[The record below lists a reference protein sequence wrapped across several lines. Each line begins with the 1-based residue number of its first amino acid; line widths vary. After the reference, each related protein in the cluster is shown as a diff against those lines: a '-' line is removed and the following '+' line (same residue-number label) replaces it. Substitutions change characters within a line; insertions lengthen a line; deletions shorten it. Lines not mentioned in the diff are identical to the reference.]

1 MNLRTV
7 DKLLP
12 RLNSLVPDFVQSE
25 SPEFIAFLKA
35 YFEFLEQETIVLK
48 SQSTIDNLGLE
59 DGSGDILFET
69 ATISPST
76 SSVNKILMERTA
88 INAEQDADPFTV
100 GEYVVGNTSKS
111 VGKIHVVNGNQLFIK
126 TISGYGFKSNE
137 TITGRSSKQA
147 GIVKEYK
154 ESTVRANN
162 KLLDYSDVDKTTESF
177 LDYFQK
183 DFMPSLDSS
192 LNANKRT
199 TIKHIRD
206 LYQKKG
212 SPDSLKFLLRLLY
225 GQEAE
230 VKYPY
235 DNTIKSSESSYGSE
249 RRMVVNVPIL
259 KDAPQATDTITEYES
274 GVIYAQ
280 GIINVVYPVV
290 GSTTLYSLD
299 ITNVASK
306 EFRQSSTIELLD
318 RDTKEVRA
326 GTVSGIIQNFN
337 INDSS
342 IYIDHG
348 DNGDILL
355 EEGGGL
361 ILETVNASVGSL
373 YTVNDKINF
382 EGSKGQF
389 GNVGLATSVV
399 EGIETGSV
407 EEVYIEVD
415 GSGYEGGDMVIFD
428 NRGTNGDGAFG
439 MIGSA
444 GDELFQEAGTR
455 FGYYQFTATAGQTV
469 FSGYD
474 NYGNQTIYE
483 DHNRH
488 VFVNDVEQTT
498 GFSTQGSVLT
508 FNSGLGAGDQ
518 VEIYTEYM
526 RILQEDGSVI
536 NLETTNSNIRKITLI
551 NKGTGYS
558 SLPLCGPGGYIYPL
572 SLTGYTAG
580 EVITGQAGATA
591 VIALVNKEKGR
602 LEVYRRATDTGSF
615 NTGETLT
622 GGGSGTVST
631 IVQHQVSSGTGAKIF
646 AFSRSI
652 GKVGT
657 INLKEQGHQFTS
669 DAFVSASSTYPMLI
683 SSPSVA
689 LSKDTYITGS
699 VSGSTAYVVDYNDN
713 TQLLKVKNMTN
724 MFLENEPVTYPNGG
738 TFKIHAFNP
747 FTGRGTMAGEGFI
760 NKGTTSDIGAISV
773 SGQSITDSKFYQ
785 SHSYVVRIGESINK
799 FRSIVKDLVH
809 PTGHIFFG
817 EVAVTNNVA
826 MNVPDADHVRFRP
839 TIVINA
845 GGDDTA
851 NASVGLATRTAER
864 QKIQIF
870 SLANEEGDLAY
881 APLIALVNE
890 SIPAPNT
897 NPVTGGAIPAYQKVN
912 GVATGKGTEV
922 NDSEMRSRHINIL
935 KIVSKNMAT
944 SQVGMWTPTGGIP
957 TTISLES
964 GDGTFDPYF
973 TLQTNVNG
981 GPERRPTRNGK
992 VLPINPAHEEQ
1003 LVYENNDRIE
1013 LEEVVCQLRLET
1025 EVNPARHWVYNV
1037 RQGDYGSGIIMENGD
1052 ICRLESETTL
1062 EEVNYFV
1069 TERSREDLIERYMQ
1083 MESGESIIMEDD
1095 NRLVVEGVS
1104 ENASTQSF
1112 ISFGNTF
1119 NDLNII
1125 SGQRVYDIAY
1135 YIKDETDGDDFTLE
1149 DGTGSLMNEV
1159 SKPEGLRIQDMETMF
1174 PTTFIKKFS
1183 DHARHRTNIA
1193 HSAYVKSATN

>member
-1 MNLRTV
+1 MSVGTV

-25 SPEFIAFLKA
+25 SPEFVAFLKA

-48 SQSTIDNLGLE
+48 SQSELDNLGLE

-76 SSVNKILMERTA
+76 SSVNKILMERTVTNLEA
-88 INAEQDADPFTV
+88 GADPFTV
-100 GEYVVGNTSKS
+100 GEYVVGNSSKS
-111 VGKIHVVNGNQLFIK
+111 VGRINVVNGNQLFVK
-126 TISGYGFKSNE
+126 TISGFGFKPNE
-137 TITGRSSKQA
+137 TITGRSSKQT

-162 KLLDYSDVDKTTESF
+162 KLLDYSDIDKTTESF
-177 LDYFQK
+177 LTYFQK

-249 RRMVVNVPIL
+249 RRMVVNVPVI

-299 ITNVASK
+299 ITNIASK
-306 EFRQSSTIELLD
+306 EFRQSSTIELMD
-318 RDTKEVRA
+318 RDTKEKRE
-326 GTVSGIIQNFN
+326 GTVSGVIQDFN
-337 INDSS
+337 IDDSS
-342 IYIDHG
+342 VYLDHG
-348 DNGDILL
+348 DSGDILL
-355 EEGGGL
+355 EDGGGL
-361 ILETVNASVGSL
+361 ILEATNASVGSL
-373 YTVNDKINF
+373 YSVNDKINF
-382 EGSKGQF
+382 QGSKGQL

-407 EEVYIEVD
+407 EEIYIED
-415 GSGYEGGDMVIFD
+415 GGSGYEGGDMVIFD

-474 NYGNQTIYE
+474 NYGQQVIYE

-508 FNSGLGAGDQ
+508 FNSGLSAGDQ

-526 RILQEDGSVI
+526 RVLQEDGSVI
-536 NLETTNSNIRKITLI
+536 NLETTNSNIRKVTMI
-551 NKGTGYS
+551 NNGTGYS

-580 EVITGQAGATA
+580 EVVTGQAGATA

-602 LEVYRRATDTGSF
+602 LEVYRRPTDTGSF
-615 NTGETLT
+615 NTSETLT

-631 IVQHQVSSGTGAKIF
+631 IVQHQVSSGSGAKVF

-657 INLKEQGHQFTS
+657 LNLKSQGHQYTS
-669 DAFVSASSTYPMLI
+669 DAFVANSSTYPMLI
-683 SSPSVA
+683 SAPNVA
-689 LSKDTYITGS
+689 LSKDTILTGS
-699 VSGSTAYVVDYNDN
+699 VSGSTATVVDYNTN
-713 TQLLKVKNMTN
+713 TQLLKVNNMTN
-724 MFLENEPVTYPNGG
+724 MFLENESVTYPNSG

-760 NKGTTSDIGAISV
+760 NKGTTSDIGAVSV

-785 SHSYVVRIGESINK
+785 SHSYVVRVGESINK

-817 EVAVTNNVA
+817 EVAVTNNVS

-851 NASVGLATRTAER
+851 DASVGLATRTAER
-864 QKIQIF
+864 QKVQIF

-890 SIPAPNT
+890 SIPSPST
-897 NPVTGGAIPAYQKVN
+897 DPRTGGSI
-912 GVATGKGTEV
+912 TEPRTEYG
-922 NDSEMRSRHINIL
+922 DSSHRSRHINIL

-992 VLPINPAHEEQ
+992 PLPINPAHEEVIV
-1003 LVYENNDRIE
+1003 LENNDRME
-1013 LEEVVCQLRLET
+1013 MEEEVCQLMMET
-1025 EVNPARHWVYNV
+1025 EVNPSRHFSRNFRY
-1037 RQGDYGSGIIMENGD
+1037 QEHGGGIIMENGD
-1052 ICRLESETTL
+1052 TCRLESDTTI

-1083 MESGESIIMEDD
+1083 MESGESIIMENDD
-1095 NRLVVEGVS
+1095 RLVVEGVS
-1104 ENASTQSF
+1104 ENASTQSY

-1125 SGQRVYDIAY
+1125 SGQQVYDIAY

-1149 DGTGSLMNEV
+1149 DGTGAIMSEV
-1159 SKPEGLRIQDMETMF
+1159 SKPEGLRVQDMENMF
-1174 PTTFIKKFS
+1174 PNTFIKKFS
-1183 DHARHRTNIA
+1183 DHARKRTNIA
-1193 HSAYVKSATN
+1193 YSAYVKSGTN

>member
-1 MNLRTV
+1 MSVGTV

-25 SPEFIAFLKA
+25 SPEFVAFLKA

-48 SQSTIDNLGLE
+48 SQSELDNLGLE

-76 SSVNKILMERTA
+76 SSVNKILMERTVTNLEA
-88 INAEQDADPFTV
+88 GADPFTV
-100 GEYVVGNTSKS
+100 GEYVVGNSSKS
-111 VGKIHVVNGNQLFIK
+111 VGRINVVNGNQLFVK
-126 TISGYGFKSNE
+126 TISGFGFKPNE
-137 TITGRSSKQA
+137 TITGRSSKQT

-162 KLLDYSDVDKTTESF
+162 KLLDYSDIDKTTESF
-177 LDYFQK
+177 LTYFQK

-249 RRMVVNVPIL
+249 RRMVVNVPVI

-299 ITNVASK
+299 ITNIASK
-306 EFRQSSTIELLD
+306 EFRQSSTIELMD
-318 RDTKEVRA
+318 RDTKEKRE
-326 GTVSGIIQNFN
+326 GTVSGVIQDFN
-337 INDSS
+337 IDDSS
-342 IYIDHG
+342 VYLDHG
-348 DNGDILL
+348 DSGDILL
-355 EEGGGL
+355 EDGGGL
-361 ILETVNASVGSL
+361 ILEAINASVGSL
-373 YTVNDKINF
+373 YSVNDKINF
-382 EGSKGQF
+382 QGSKGQL

-407 EEVYIEVD
+407 EEIYIED
-415 GSGYEGGDMVIFD
+415 GGSGYEGGDMVIFD

-474 NYGNQTIYE
+474 NYGQQVIYE

-508 FNSGLGAGDQ
+508 FNSGLSAGDQ

-526 RILQEDGSVI
+526 RVLQEDGSVI
-536 NLETTNSNIRKITLI
+536 NLETTNSNIRKVTMI
-551 NKGTGYS
+551 NNGTGYS

-580 EVITGQAGATA
+580 EVVTGQAGATA

-602 LEVYRRATDTGSF
+602 LEVYRRPTDTGSF
-615 NTGETLT
+615 NTSETLT

-631 IVQHQVSSGTGAKIF
+631 IVQHQVSSGSGAKVF

-652 GKVGT
+652 GKIGT
-657 INLKEQGHQFTS
+657 LNLKSQGHEYTS
-669 DAFVSASSTYPMLI
+669 DAFVANSSTYPMLI
-683 SSPSVA
+683 SAPNVA
-689 LSKDTYITGS
+689 LSKDTILTGS
-699 VSGSTAYVVDYNDN
+699 VSGSTATVVDYNTN
-713 TQLLKVKNMTN
+713 TQLLKVNNMTN
-724 MFLENEPVTYPNGG
+724 MFLENESVTYPNSG

-760 NKGTTSDIGAISV
+760 NKGTTSDIGAVSV

-785 SHSYVVRIGESINK
+785 SHSYVVRVGESINK

-817 EVAVTNNVA
+817 EVAVTNNVS

-851 NASVGLATRTAER
+851 DASVGLATRTAER
-864 QKIQIF
+864 QKVQIF
-870 SLANEEGDLAY
+870 SLSTEEHDLAY
-881 APLIALVNE
+881 APMIALVNE
-890 SIPAPNT
+890 TIPTQNT
-897 NPVTGGAIPAYQKVN
+897 DPRTGGSITEP
-912 GVATGKGTEV
+912 GTEYGDSAIRQRHV
-922 NDSEMRSRHINIL
+922 NIF
-935 KIVSKNMAT
+935 KIVSKNAEVN
-944 SQVGMWTPTGGIP
+944 QVGMYSLNGIP

-964 GDGTFDPYF
+964 GDATFDPYF
-973 TLQTNVNG
+973 VLQTNVNG

-992 VLPINPAHEEQ
+992 PLPINPHHEE
-1003 LVYENNDRIE
+1003 VI
-1013 LEEVVCQLRLET
+1013 V
-1025 EVNPARHWVYNV
+1025 
-1037 RQGDYGSGIIMENGD
+1037 MENGD
-1052 ICRLESETTL
+1052 RIEVEEVACTLRMEPRRDAEVKGVFGDAMIMEDGSNVRLESATTI
-1062 EEVNYFV
+1062 EEIDYFV
-1069 TERSREDLIERYMQ
+1069 TERSRENLIERYMQ
-1083 MESGESIIMEDD
+1083 TEDGFSICMENDD
-1095 NRLVVEGVS
+1095 RLVVEGVS
-1104 ENASTQSF
+1104 ENAVTSSF
-1112 ISFGNTF
+1112 VSFGTSF

-1125 SGQRVYDIAY
+1125 SGQQVYDIAY
-1135 YIKDETDGDDFTLE
+1135 YIKDETDNDDFLLE
-1149 DGTGSLMNEV
+1149 DGTGVIMSEV
-1159 SKPEGLRIQDMETMF
+1159 SKPEGLRIQDMETLF
-1174 PTTFIKKFS
+1174 PNTFIPKFS
-1183 DHARHRTNIA
+1183 DHARDRTNVTY
-1193 HSAYVKSATN
+1193 SAYVKSGTN